1 MCIFR
6 KFFEVTPISFKN
18 IVVAEIEA
26 CDDSSEELLPLSLE
40 HTKVD
45 SLEEPSNVEVPEDE
59 SENDK
64 REHQT
69 QLEIDTLDAHAE
81 LIKMRE
87 KLRAEKEAEKG
98 QVRLHF
104 LLL

>member
-1 MCIFR
+1 MLF
-6 KFFEVTPISFKN
+6 
-18 IVVAEIEA
+18 VVAEIEA

-87 KLRAEKEAEKG
+87 KLRAEKEAEKD
-98 QVRLHF
+98 QVRLHS
-104 LLL
+104 LLLWIYVLQ

>member
-1 MCIFR
+1 MLF
-6 KFFEVTPISFKN
+6 
-18 IVVAEIEA
+18 VVAEIEA

-45 SLEEPSNVEVPEDE
+45 SLEEPSNVGVPEDE

-64 REHQT
+64 REHQA
-69 QLEIDTLDAHAE
+69 QLVIDTLDAHAE

-87 KLRAEKEAEKG
+87 KLRAEKEAEKD
-98 QVRLHF
+98 QVILHF
-104 LLL
+104 FVIEDVCLQ

>member
-1 MCIFR
+1 MLF
-6 KFFEVTPISFKN
+6 
-18 IVVAEIEA
+18 VVAEIEA

-45 SLEEPSNVEVPEDE
+45 SLEEPSNVGVPEDE

-64 REHQT
+64 REHQA
-69 QLEIDTLDAHAE
+69 QLVIDTLDAHAE

-87 KLRAEKEAEKG
+87 KLRAEKEAEKD
-98 QVRLHF
+98 QVILHF
-104 LLL
+104 FVIEDVCLQWYLLI

>member
-1 MCIFR
+1 MF
-6 KFFEVTPISFKN
+6 
-18 IVVAEIEA
+18 VVAEIEA
-26 CDDSSEELLPLSLE
+26 CDDDSSEELLPLSLE

-87 KLRAEKEAEKG
+87 KLRAEKEAEKD

-104 LLL
+104 CYFGFMFAMIFPLLI

>member
-1 MCIFR
+1 MLF
-6 KFFEVTPISFKN
+6 
-18 IVVAEIEA
+18 VVAEIEA

-87 KLRAEKEAEKG
+87 KLRAEKEAEKD
-98 QVRLHF
+98 QVRLLI
-104 LLL
+104 LLFVD